1 MSFSSKDSVQE
12 GNAYLGQLRHGQAA
26 MDKLMLEATVPSRRG
41 WGGGRGGT
49 GSGVGA
55 RVAERVKGLR

>member
-1 MSFSSKDSVQE
+1 
-12 GNAYLGQLRHGQAA
+12 

-41 WGGGRGGT
+41 WGEGVGGI
-49 GSGVGA
+49 GSGVEA